1 MYRTG
6 VPPMANATPKSAS
19 SRTQFSTS
27 IRSRP
32 NVCISASTSKLSS
45 GRALR

>member
-6 VPPMANATPKSAS
+6 VPPMAYATPKSAS

-32 NVCISASTSKLSS
+32 NVCISDSTSKLSS